1 MTTNLSLW
9 LSFSSIFGLLILS
22 AFFSG
27 SETALTGASK
37 AKLTG
42 LKERGSK
49 KAHNALKLKDN
60 NESLLGALLLGNNL
74 VNILATSLATS
85 LLTAIFNDSGVFIAT
100 ILMTSLILIFAEI
113 MPKTYAITN
122 PESVSLKVASLVR
135 FFVFAFTPFIKAIR
149 FIVTVIFT
157 ILRIRFK
164 DKIKIM
170 ATEEIAGAIS
180 LHHSEGTVQKEA
192 RDILLGALDLGNREV
207 EEIML
212 HRSQIE
218 MISTKNSSSEIFEKC
233 LKSPHTRLP
242 IYEDNPENVIGV
254 VHAKDLLRSF
264 GKNITGQNS
273 NKQNVNSLNII
284 DVAMEPYFVP
294 ETTTLDQ
301 QMKQFL
307 KRKSHFALVVDEYGA
322 LRGLITLE
330 DILEEIVGQ
339 ISDEHDVIEPQL
351 KELKDDSI
359 IVEGN
364 MTIRDLNRH
373 RDWNIPDNEANTVAG
388 LVIHEA
394 QTIPSEKQIF
404 IFDGFRYEIIKRKG
418 NRITKIKIKKLSS

>member
-1 MTTNLSLW
+1 MVIDSSFLVTSLS
-9 LSFSSIFGLLILS
+9 IVGLLVLS

-42 LKERGSK
+42 LKGKGSK
-49 KAHNALKLKDN
+49 MAERALELKEN
-60 NESLLGALLLGNNL
+60 NGSLLGALLLGNNL

-85 LLTAIFNDSGVFIAT
+85 ILTTTFKESGVLIAT
-100 ILMTSLILIFAEI
+100 FVMTLLILIFAEI

-122 PESVSLKVASLVR
+122 PEGVSIKVAAPVK
-135 FFVFAFTPFIKAIR
+135 FFVLAFTPFVKAIR
-149 FIVTVIFT
+149 LFVRITFNIFG
-157 ILRIRFK
+157 IRSDDNLK
-164 DKIKIM
+164 DM
-170 ATEEIAGAIS
+170 AAEEIAGAIS

-218 MISTKNSSSEIFEKC
+218 MISTQSSPKEIFEKC
-233 LKSPHTRLP
+233 LNSPYTRLP
-242 IYEDNPENVIGV
+242 IYKESPENVIGV
-254 VHAKDLLRSF
+254 LHAKDLLRSLKKLNS
-264 GKNITGQNS
+264 GQTVKNF
-273 NKQNVNSLNII
+273 NVNNLKIL
-284 DVAMEPYFVP
+284 DVAMKPYFVP

-339 ISDEHDVIEPQL
+339 IRDEHDINEQTV
-351 KELKDDSI
+351 KELSDNSI
-359 IVEGN
+359 VVEGN

-373 RDWNIPDNEANTVAG
+373 RDWNIPDEEANTVAG

-394 QTIPSEKQIF
+394 QSIPYEKQIF
-404 IFDGFRYEIIKRKG
+404 IFSGFRYEILKRKG
-418 NRITKIKIKKLSS
+418 NRITKIKIKKLDG

>member
-1 MTTNLSLW
+1 MTFNISLL
-9 LSFSSIFGLLILS
+9 LSFTPILGLLILS

-42 LKERGSK
+42 LKEKGSK
-49 KAHNALKLKDN
+49 KAHNALKLKEN
-60 NESLLGALLLGNNL
+60 SENLLGALLLGNNL

-85 LLTAIFNDSGVFIAT
+85 ILTGIYAESGVFIAT
-100 ILMTSLILIFAEI
+100 LVMTALILIFAEI
-113 MPKTYAITN
+113 IPKTYAITN
-122 PESVSLKVASLVR
+122 PEAVSLNVANIVR
-135 FFVFAFTPFIKAIR
+135 LFVLSFTPFVRAIR
-149 FIVTVIFT
+149 FLVKIIFS
-157 ILRIRFK
+157 IFRIK
-164 DKIKIM
+164 STDKIKIM

-180 LHHSEGTVQKEA
+180 LHHSEGAVQKEE

-218 MISTKNSSSEIFEKC
+218 MISTKNTPAEIFEKC
-233 LKSPHTRLP
+233 LNSPYTRLP
-242 IYEDNPENVIGV
+242 IFEDNPENVIGV

-264 GKNITGQNS
+264 GKNISGQTI
-273 NKQNVNSLNII
+273 NKLNVNSLNII

-294 ETTTLDQ
+294 ETTTLDE

-351 KELKDDSI
+351 KELKDQSI

-364 MTIRDLNRH
+364 MTIRDLNRY
-373 RDWNIPDNEANTVAG
+373 RDWNIPDEEANTLAG

-394 QTIPSEKQIF
+394 QSIPSEGQIF

-418 NRITKIKIKKLSS
+418 NRITKIKIKKLSN

>member
-1 MTTNLSLW
+1 MTFNISLL
-9 LSFSSIFGLLILS
+9 LSFTPILGLLILS

-42 LKERGSK
+42 LKEKGSK
-49 KAHNALKLKDN
+49 KAHNALKLKEN
-60 NESLLGALLLGNNL
+60 NENLLGALLLGNNL

-85 LLTAIFNDSGVFIAT
+85 ILTGIYAESGVFIAT
-100 ILMTSLILIFAEI
+100 LVMTSLILIFAEI
-113 MPKTYAITN
+113 IPKTYAITH
-122 PESVSLKVASLVR
+122 PEAVSLNVANTVR
-135 FFVFAFTPFIKAIR
+135 YFVFSFTPFVRAIR
-149 FIVTVIFT
+149 FLVKIIFS
-157 ILRIRFK
+157 IFRIK
-164 DKIKIM
+164 STDKIKIM

-180 LHHSEGTVQKEA
+180 LHHSEGAVQKEE

-218 MISTKNSSSEIFEKC
+218 MISTKNTPAEIFEKC
-233 LKSPHTRLP
+233 LQSPYTRLP
-242 IYEDNPENVIGV
+242 IFEDNPENVIGV

-264 GKNITGQNS
+264 GKNISGQTI
-273 NKQNVNSLNII
+273 NKLNINSLNII

-294 ETTTLDQ
+294 ETTTLDE

-351 KELKDDSI
+351 KELKDKSI

-364 MTIRDLNRH
+364 MTIRDLNRY
-373 RDWNIPDNEANTVAG
+373 RDWNIPDEEANTVAG

-394 QTIPSEKQIF
+394 QSIPSEGQIF

-418 NRITKIKIKKLSS
+418 NRITKIKIKKLSN